1 MDTLSF
7 IERIGITDPTAITVI
22 SVSLMLFFRLF
33 YDTNNEVH
41 ETS

>member
-22 SVSLMLFFRLF
+22 SVSLMLF